1 MGSMRRASLGAVF
14 FVCAIVIASP
24 LPAQTYPDH
33 PIKLIVPSAPGGPTD
48 IPARITAGFIPK
60 LGQPGVVENRPG
72 AGGALGARSVA
83 SSPPDGYTLL
93 VGNTSVFAVNP
104 AVSTSAGYDPL
115 KDFAPVAKFSESFQ
129 ILVVDPSLRV
139 TSVKELLDYIKANPG
154 KLNYAH
160 TGVGGLPHLTAE
172 LFIARTGANIVGVPY
187 RSGGEAVTAVL
198 GQNVQ
203 MTFEA
208 ISILLPL
215 IREGK
220 VRALAVTSPARTP
233 LAPDLPTMME
243 AGVPNYEVTTFNGI
257 AAPAGTPAPIIG
269 KLNAAINEG
278 LLTAATKET
287 LAKLGAV
294 ASPGSPEDFAAF
306 IAAEL
311 AKWRSVAQKRQR
323 EDRLTRARSPR
334 RRCGSRSGSC
344 DQGALAGARLMPQ

>member
-1 MGSMRRASLGAVF
+1 MRSMRRAALGAVF
-14 FVCAIVIASP
+14 VVSAAVIAPP
-24 LPAQTYPDH
+24 LSAQTYPDH
-33 PIKLIVPSAPGGPTD
+33 PIKLIVPSASGGPTD
-48 IPARITAGFIPK
+48 IPARMTAGFIPK

-83 SSPPDGYTLL
+83 AAPHDGYTLL

-104 AVSTSAGYDPL
+104 AVSASAGYDPL
-115 KDFAPVAKFSESFQ
+115 QNFAPIAKFSESFQ
-129 ILVVDPSLRV
+129 ILVVHPLLPV
-139 TSVKELLDYIKANPG
+139 TSVKELLDYIRANPG

-160 TGVGGLPHLTAE
+160 SGVGGLPHLTAE

-220 VRALAVTSPARTP
+220 VRALAVTSRARTA

-243 AGVPNYEVTTFNGI
+243 AGVPDYEVTTFNGI

-278 LLTAATKET
+278 LLTPATKET

-294 ASPGSPEDFAAF
+294 ASPGSPEEFASF

-311 AKWRSVAQKRQR
+311 AKWKSVAQQANVKI
-323 EDRLTRARSPR
+323 D
-334 RRCGSRSGSC
+334 
-344 DQGALAGARLMPQ
+344 

>member
-1 MGSMRRASLGAVF
+1 MRSMRRAALGAVF
-14 FVCAIVIASP
+14 FVTAAVIAPP
-24 LPAQTYPDH
+24 LSAQTYPDH
-33 PIKLIVPSAPGGPTD
+33 PIKLIVPSASGGPTD
-48 IPARITAGFIPK
+48 IPARMTAGFIPK

-104 AVSTSAGYDPL
+104 AVSASAGYDPL
-115 KDFAPVAKFSESFQ
+115 QNFAPIAKFSESFQ
-129 ILVVDPSLRV
+129 ILVVHPSLPV
-139 TSVKELLDYIKANPG
+139 TSVKELLDYVRANPG

-160 TGVGGLPHLTAE
+160 SGIGGLPHLTAE

-187 RSGGEAVTAVL
+187 RSGGEAATAVL

-220 VRALAVTSPARTP
+220 LRALAVTSRARTP

-243 AGVPNYEVTTFNGI
+243 AGVPDYEVTTFNGI

-278 LLTAATKET
+278 LLTPATKET

-294 ASPGSPEDFAAF
+294 ASPGSPEEFAAF

-311 AKWRSVAQKRQR
+311 AKWKSVAQKANVKI
-323 EDRLTRARSPR
+323 E
-334 RRCGSRSGSC
+334 
-344 DQGALAGARLMPQ
+344 

>member
-139 TSVKELLDYIKANPG
+139 TSVKELLDHIKANPG

-160 TGVGGLPHLTAE
+160 TGIGGLPHLTAE

-220 VRALAVTSPARTP
+220 VRALAVTSRARTP

-257 AAPAGTPAPIIG
+257 AAPAGTPAPIIR

-278 LLTAATKET
+278 LLTPATKET

-294 ASPGSPEDFAAF
+294 ASPGSPEEFAAF

-311 AKWRSVAQKRQR
+311 AKWKSVAQQANVKI
-323 EDRLTRARSPR
+323 E
-334 RRCGSRSGSC
+334 
-344 DQGALAGARLMPQ
+344 

>member
-1 MGSMRRASLGAVF
+1 MMGSMRRASLGAVF
-14 FVCAIVIASP
+14 LVGAILLASP

-220 VRALAVTSPARTP
+220 VP
-233 LAPDLPTMME
+233 E
-243 AGVPNYEVTTFNGI
+243 A
-257 AAPAGTPAPIIG
+257 
-269 KLNAAINEG
+269 
-278 LLTAATKET
+278 
-287 LAKLGAV
+287 
-294 ASPGSPEDFAAF
+294 
-306 IAAEL
+306 
-311 AKWRSVAQKRQR
+311 
-323 EDRLTRARSPR
+323 
-334 RRCGSRSGSC
+334 
-344 DQGALAGARLMPQ
+344 

>member
-1 MGSMRRASLGAVF
+1 MRSMRRAALGAVC
-14 FVCAIVIASP
+14 FVSATVIAPP
-24 LPAQTYPDH
+24 LSAQTYPDH

-215 IREGK
+215 IRDGK

-294 ASPGSPEDFAAF
+294 ASPGSPQDFAAF

-311 AKWRSVAQKRQR
+311 AKWRSVAQKANVKI
-323 EDRLTRARSPR
+323 D
-334 RRCGSRSGSC
+334 
-344 DQGALAGARLMPQ
+344 

>member
-1 MGSMRRASLGAVF
+1 MRSMRRASLGAVF
-14 FVCAIVIASP
+14 FVTATVIAPP
-24 LPAQTYPDH
+24 LSAQTYPDH
-33 PIKLIVPSAPGGPTD
+33 PIKLIVPSASGGPTD
-48 IPARITAGFIPK
+48 IPARMTAGFIPK

-104 AVSTSAGYDPL
+104 AVSASAGYDPL
-115 KDFAPVAKFSESFQ
+115 QSFAPIAKFSESFQ
-129 ILVVDPSLRV
+129 ILVVHPSLPV

-160 TGVGGLPHLTAE
+160 SGIGGLPHLTAE

-243 AGVPNYEVTTFNGI
+243 AGVPNYE
-257 AAPAGTPAPIIG
+257 
-269 KLNAAINEG
+269 G
-278 LLTAATKET
+278 LLTATTKET

-311 AKWRSVAQKRQR
+311 AKWRSVAQKANVKI
-323 EDRLTRARSPR
+323 D
-334 RRCGSRSGSC
+334 
-344 DQGALAGARLMPQ
+344 

>member
-1 MGSMRRASLGAVF
+1 MMGSMRRASLGAVF
-14 FVCAIVIASP
+14 LVGAILLASP

-215 IREGK
+215 IRDGK

-294 ASPGSPEDFAAF
+294 ASPGSPQDFAAF

-311 AKWRSVAQKRQR
+311 AKWRSVAQKANVKI
-323 EDRLTRARSPR
+323 D
-334 RRCGSRSGSC
+334 
-344 DQGALAGARLMPQ
+344 

>member
-1 MGSMRRASLGAVF
+1 MRSMRRASLGAVF
-14 FVCAIVIASP
+14 LVGAIVIASP

-48 IPARITAGFIPK
+48 IPARITAEFIPK

-104 AVSTSAGYDPL
+104 AVSSSAGYDPL

-160 TGVGGLPHLTAE
+160 TGIGGLPHLTAE

-187 RSGGEAVTAVL
+187 RSGGEAVTALL

-311 AKWRSVAQKRQR
+311 AKWRSVAQKANVKI
-323 EDRLTRARSPR
+323 D
-334 RRCGSRSGSC
+334 
-344 DQGALAGARLMPQ
+344 

>member
-1 MGSMRRASLGAVF
+1 MRSMRRAALGAVF
-14 FVCAIVIASP
+14 FVTATVIAPP
-24 LPAQTYPDH
+24 LSAQTYPDH
-33 PIKLIVPSAPGGPTD
+33 PIKLIVPSASGGPTD
-48 IPARITAGFIPK
+48 IPARMTAGFIPK

-104 AVSTSAGYDPL
+104 AVSASAGYDPL
-115 KDFAPVAKFSESFQ
+115 QNFAPIAKFSESFQ
-129 ILVVDPSLRV
+129 ILVVHPSLPV
-139 TSVKELLDYIKANPG
+139 TSVKELLDYIRANPG

-160 TGVGGLPHLTAE
+160 SGIGGLSHLTAE

-220 VRALAVTSPARTP
+220 VRALAVTSRARTA

-243 AGVPNYEVTTFNGI
+243 AGVPDYEVTTFNGI

-278 LLTAATKET
+278 LLTPATKET

-294 ASPGSPEDFAAF
+294 ASPGSPEEFASF

-311 AKWRSVAQKRQR
+311 AKWKSVAQQANVKI
-323 EDRLTRARSPR
+323 D
-334 RRCGSRSGSC
+334 
-344 DQGALAGARLMPQ
+344 